1 MAASSVEKSSV
12 VNFSAWR
19 EGRTATEA
27 GRGDIE
33 ELKRELEKEREAL
46 AEERRILEQAK
57 ASFEEDFLALE
68 DQRRFLDIQKE
79 SLRQEALDLEAR
91 REEVE
96 QAQSRVAQVAKA
108 AQRVHIEAALD
119 EARKSSEAERLQLQ
133 SEMAALL
140 RPASAKAK
148 GEPAS

>member
-19 EGRTATEA
+19 EGRTAA
-27 GRGDIE
+27 GTGLGDVE

-57 ASFEEDFLALE
+57 VSFEEDFTALE

-79 SLRQEALDLEAR
+79 SLRQEALDLEAKR
-91 REEVE
+91 DELE
-96 QAQSRVAQVAKA
+96 QAQSRAALVAKA

-140 RPASAKAK
+140 RPAAAKPM
-148 GEPAS
+148 GEQAP

>member
-1 MAASSVEKSSV
+1 MAASSVERSSV

-19 EGRTATEA
+19 EGRTAA
-27 GRGDIE
+27 DNGRSDFD

-79 SLRQEALDLEAR
+79 SLRQEALDLEAK
-91 REEVE
+91 REELE
-96 QAQSRVAQVAKA
+96 QAQSKVALVAKA

-119 EARKSSEAERLQLQ
+119 EARKSAEAERAQLQ

-140 RPASAKAK
+140 RPAAVKPR
-148 GEPAS
+148 GELAS

>member
-1 MAASSVEKSSV
+1 MAASSVERSSV

-19 EGRTATEA
+19 EGRTAADT
-27 GRGDIE
+27 GRGDVE
-33 ELKRELEKEREAL
+33 ELRRELEKEREAL

-57 ASFEEDFLALE
+57 ASFEEDFTALE

-79 SLRQEALDLEAR
+79 SLRQEALDLEAK
-91 REEVE
+91 REELE
-96 QAQSRVAQVAKA
+96 QAQSRVANVAKA
-108 AQRVHIEAALD
+108 AQRVQIEAALD

-140 RPASAKAK
+140 RPAATKPRSNQ
-148 GEPAS
+148 GS